1 MCAGKKPALLLTGA
15 TAALAGVPTAAAV
28 WPILL
33 VLLLVVVLVLG
44 LLLGLL
50 LFSR

>member
-1 MCAGKKPALLLTGA
+1 
-15 TAALAGVPTAAAV
+15 VPTAAAV

-33 VLLLVVVLVLG
+33 VLLLVVVLVLV
-44 LLLGLL
+44 LLSGLL